1 MTTLLDP
8 TESTITISDQITVD
22 LVHANASDL
31 AVVRAAR
38 VSTLGGEAD
47 AEDKGAGYNAGL
59 ISYLMK
65 DRHGSPFEH
74 THMTFLVVAPIF
86 TVRHLM
92 RHRTW
97 SFNEESARYK
107 EIEPAFYLPGRNRSL
122 IQTGKPGKYQY
133 HSAPAEMHEE
143 LEQRAA
149 ESFSESYRTY
159 QELLSIGVSR
169 ELARM
174 VLPVS
179 TFTSLY
185 ATCNARSLMH
195 FLSLRTT
202 SPTSKYKSYPQ
213 AEIESVAGQMEAL
226 FIDLMPM
233 THRAFEEFGRVA
245 P

>member
-1 MTTLLDP
+1 MTTFLD
-8 TESTITISDQITVD
+8 SNQLMITISDQITVQ

-38 VSTLGGEAD
+38 VSTVGGTAD
-47 AEDKGAGYNAGL
+47 SEDRGEGYNEGL

-74 THMTFLVVAPIF
+74 THMTFLVSAPIF

-107 EIEPAFYLPGRNRSL
+107 EIEPAFYLPNRDRSL

-133 HSAPAEMHEE
+133 SLAPAEMHVE

-149 ESFSESYRTY
+149 ESFSESYRAY
-159 QELLSIGVSR
+159 RDLLDLGVSR

-202 SPTSKYKSYPQ
+202 SPKSTYKSYPQ
-213 AEIESVAGQMEAL
+213 AEIESVARQMETL
-226 FIDLMPM
+226 FIDLMPL
-233 THRAFEEFGRVA
+233 THKAFENFGRVA